1 MSEAKQPRR
10 INLNLND
17 KFGKSTLIDIPAEV
31 AACSDEWFN
40 QTLTTVNSSAVRLGI
55 VRGEFHW
62 HKHDRED
69 EFFLVLDGQ
78 LLLDIDDQG
87 TVVLDRHQAYTVP
100 KGVLHRTRAPQK
112 TVILMIEPVGVVPTG
127 D

>member
-1 MSEAKQPRR
+1 MSEAKQPYK
-10 INLNLND
+10 INLDD

-31 AACSDEWFN
+31 AACTDEWLN
-40 QTLTTVNSSAVRLGI
+40 QTLSTVNSSAVRLG
-55 VRGEFHW
+55 VGRGEFHW

-78 LLLDIDDQG
+78 LLLEIEDRG
-87 TVVLDRHQAYTVP
+87 TVVLNRHQAYTVP
-100 KGVLHRTRAPQK
+100 KSVLHRTRAPNK
-112 TVILMIEPVGVVPTG
+112 TAILMIEPCGVVPTG

>member
-1 MSEAKQPRR
+1 MSETKQPHK
-10 INLNLND
+10 INRDD

-31 AACSDEWFN
+31 AACTDEWVN

-55 VRGEFHW
+55 VRGQFHW
-62 HKHDRED
+62 HKHDHGD

-78 LLLDIDDQG
+78 LLLDIEDRG
-87 TVVLDRHQAYTVP
+87 TVVLNRHQAYTVP
-100 KGVLHRTRAPQK
+100 KSVLHRTRAPNK
-112 TVILMIEPVGVVPTG
+112 TAILMIEPCSVVPTG